1 MSKRWSY
8 QGVEVKPTLLGGLKA
23 EEVQAELNRQG
34 ANGWELVTVIV
45 PAPVAGVE
53 LVFKREA

>member
-8 QGVEVKPTLLGGLKA
+8 QVVEVKPTLLGGLKA

-45 PAPVAGVE
+45 PAAG
-53 LVFKREA
+53 